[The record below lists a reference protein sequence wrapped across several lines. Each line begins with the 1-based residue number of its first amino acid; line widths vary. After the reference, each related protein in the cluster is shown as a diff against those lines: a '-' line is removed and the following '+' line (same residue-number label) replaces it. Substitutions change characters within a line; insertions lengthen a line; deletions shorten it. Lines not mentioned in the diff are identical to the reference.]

1 MPNPFQTSTN
11 ALFDTRVVRVLRLS
25 PGFVRITLT
34 GDGLERFADHGR
46 DQRIKIMV
54 PGGPYP
60 SVFDAAVLRETPLDG
75 TLPHGT
81 VPHGTPLHETVW
93 RQSWKDLPPSD
104 RPVLRSYTPS
114 AVRPSAAE
122 VDLDFYVH
130 ERPGPAS
137 SWAVAARMGERLLI
151 SGPDTEAGNPLHGIQ
166 WRPGR
171 ATRVLLAGDET
182 AFPAI
187 QGIARHLPPGVS
199 ADVILEAG
207 DPADVDW
214 LASGLDGHRV
224 TVCPRGG
231 LSGGLRG
238 GAALRDGIHAWARAH
253 GHAAAAAGED
263 FYAWLATESSQV
275 AQARDTLH
283 QAGISLTRIHAQGYW
298 NDKLR
303 TPVKD

>member
-11 ALFDTRVVRVLRLS
+11 ALFDTRVARVLRLS

-54 PGGPYP
+54 PGGSYP
-60 SVFDAAVLRETPLDG
+60 AVFDAAALHR
-75 TLPHGT
+75 T
-81 VPHGTPLHETVW
+81 VPHGTLLHETVW
-93 RQSWKDLPPSD
+93 RQRWKDLPPSD

-114 AVRPSAAE
+114 AVRPSVRE

-137 SWAVAARMGERLLI
+137 SWAVGARSGERLLI

-166 WRPGR
+166 WRPGA

-182 AFPAI
+182 AYPAI
-187 QGIARHLPPGVS
+187 QGVAQHLPPGVS

-207 DPADVDW
+207 DPADVEW
-214 LASGLDGHRV
+214 LASSLDGHRV
-224 TVCPRGG
+224 TVCRRRGV
-231 LSGGLRG
+231 SGGLRG
-238 GAALRDGIHAWARAH
+238 GEALRDGVASWAGAN
-253 GHAAAAAGED
+253 GQAAAAAGEG

-275 AQARDTLH
+275 ARARDALH

-298 NDKLR
+298 NDRLR